1 MLAMMGVSSFHTW
14 KFSAG
19 SVLFGWGLFFA
30 VLLVNEMPTDDLGLF
45 HAAVTIS
52 LFLAAAVLFYRSKL
66 PWSGRLF
73 VWPYVASPKR
83 ESWRFK
89 RLKLHWLDVALI
101 CSLLVSIMLLV
112 NAFWPKA
119 VSWQQMAFVIGQTA
133 LFLSGVAFYAV
144 RFLPDKPW
152 IDNVVTVLGSL
163 IAVGACIT
171 LGLQP
176 V

>member
-1 MLAMMGVSSFHTW
+1 MLAMIGGSSFHTW

-19 SVLFGWGLFFA
+19 AVLFGLGLFYA
-30 VLLVNEMPTDDLGLF
+30 VLLVYEMPTDDLGF
-45 HAAVTIS
+45 FNAALTIS

-66 PWSGRLF
+66 PRSGRLF
-73 VWPYVASPKR
+73 VLPYVVSPKR

-89 RLKLHWLDVALI
+89 RLKLHGLDVALM
-101 CSLLVSIMLLV
+101 CSLLVSIGLLV
-112 NAFWPKA
+112 NVFFPKA

-152 IDNVVTVLGSL
+152 IDNVVTVFGGL
-163 IAVGACIT
+163 IAVGSCIT